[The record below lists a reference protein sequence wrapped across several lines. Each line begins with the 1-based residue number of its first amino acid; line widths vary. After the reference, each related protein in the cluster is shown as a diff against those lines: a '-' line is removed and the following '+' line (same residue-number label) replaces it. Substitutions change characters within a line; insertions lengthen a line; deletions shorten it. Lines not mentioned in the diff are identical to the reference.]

1 MRGPPK
7 PRLGAPTKRVGVG
20 RLGVGVARL
29 VGRLPAPTCTTC
41 PKPARP
47 IPSLAGVCVGL
58 ERAGIG
64 EGEAAGAAAAVE
76 AAAGAPSRS
85 TAAAGA
91 PSRELLTIDAQL
103 GLLGGAAVAVAV
115 APLAVAV
122 APLAASYLPPVAC
135 GKSTRAHTLTH

>member
-1 MRGPPK
+1 VRGPPK

-29 VGRLPAPTCTTC
+29 VGRLPAPTSTTC

-47 IPSLAGVCVGL
+47 APSLACVCVGL

-64 EGEAAGAAAAVE
+64 EGEAA
-76 AAAGAPSRS
+76 AGAPSFE
-85 TAAAGA
+85 AAAAA

-103 GLLGGAAVAVAV
+103 GLLGGAAA
-115 APLAVAV
+115 AVAV
-122 APLAASYLPPVAC
+122 APLAASSLPPVAC
-135 GKSTRAHTLTH
+135 GKSSRGQLVHIPNSLDHISHLYHT

>member
-29 VGRLPAPTCTTC
+29 VCRLPAPSCTTC

-47 IPSLAGVCVGL
+47 TPSLACVCVGL

-64 EGEAAGAAAAVE
+64 EGEAAAAAAAVE
-76 AAAGAPSRS
+76 AAAA
-85 TAAAGA
+85 A

-115 APLAVAV
+115 APLA
-122 APLAASYLPPVAC
+122 ASSLPPVAC
-135 GKSTRAHTLTH
+135 GKSSRGQVVHIP